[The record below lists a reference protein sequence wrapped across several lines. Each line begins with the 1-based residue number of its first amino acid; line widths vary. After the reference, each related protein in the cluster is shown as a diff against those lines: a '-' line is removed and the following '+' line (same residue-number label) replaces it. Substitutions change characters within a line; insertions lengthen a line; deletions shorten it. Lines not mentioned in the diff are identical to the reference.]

1 MRGMAEDALTI
12 RQAAA
17 LLNVHPNTVRN
28 RIKSGTYRAEK
39 IITEHGETYV
49 MPRSELESGALDS
62 PPNNLPSA
70 SQSQPLPDVREAMQ
84 AMLEPFVRELGDV
97 REELGR
103 ERERRERA
111 EERAAALEEELASLR
126 AAPGAPETVEE
137 GTEPRSPAGEAQT
150 APQRR
155 WWEFWR

>member
-1 MRGMAEDALTI
+1 
-12 RQAAA
+12 
-17 LLNVHPNTVRN
+17 
-28 RIKSGTYRAEK
+28 
-39 IITEHGETYV
+39 
-49 MPRSELESGALDS
+49 
-62 PPNNLPSA
+62 
-70 SQSQPLPDVREAMQ
+70 
-84 AMLEPFVRELGDV
+84 MLEPFVRELGDV

-103 ERERRERA
+103 ERERRARA